1 MNCLSS
7 SEGEGQSSAIC
18 YNTDYRMFER
28 QWEQRTT
35 DADSSTTS
43 DGEINPS
50 FVIVNST
57 LLVLSELCMY
67 TVFSEI
73 KFFSI

>member
-28 QWEQRTT
+28 QWEQRTS

-43 DGEINPS
+43 DGEINFS
-50 FVIVNST
+50 FFYC
-57 LLVLSELCMY
+57 ELNFITIIWNMR
-67 TVFSEI
+67 
-73 KFFSI
+73 